1 MSPFFRL
8 ERGMENSSGHVLQ
21 DRVEWLWS
29 RHGIQKAPH
38 HAGNG
43 LMKGKARSLDL
54 LNEREKEIVQRLA
67 SGLSDQQIADELFL
81 SLNTVKWYNRQIYS
95 KLGVKS
101 RTQAIACV
109 KDLGLLQT
117 KGSPLPQT
125 DSWMGV
131 LPYPRNPFFLG
142 REETLARLRRQFQAG
157 QAKAF
162 SQPQA
167 ICGLGGIG
175 KTQVALEY
183 AYRHAADYQAIF
195 WTHAAS
201 RDTLVAGLLGIAS
214 MLRLP
219 ERGEQDQGVVIAAVK
234 TWLSQ
239 NTGWLLI

>member
-1 MSPFFRL
+1 MMVVKIWPS
-8 ERGMENSSGHVLQ
+8 EGSS
-21 DRVEWLWS
+21 S
-29 RHGIQKAPH
+29 S
-38 HAGNG
+38 GNG
-43 LMKGKARSLDL
+43 LMTGKATSSVL
-54 LNEREKEIVQRLA
+54 LNEREQEIVKRLA
-67 SGLSDQQIADELFL
+67 SGFSDQQIADELFL
-81 SLNTVKWYNRQIYS
+81 SLNTIKWYNRQIYS

-101 RTQAIACV
+101 RTQAVAYAQE
-109 KDLGLLQT
+109 LGLLEHGFSTSPQAGSAAPLSMQT
-117 KGSPLPQT
+117 LLSLG
-125 DSWMGV
+125 
-131 LPYPRNPFFLG
+131 RNPFFLG
-142 REETLARLRRQFQAG
+142 REEVLARLRRQLQAG

-167 ICGLGGIG
+167 ICGLGGVG

-183 AYRHAADYQAIF
+183 AYRHAQDYQAIF
-195 WTHAAS
+195 WTRADS